1 MPIGVTPML
10 HFFFHFESSFRH
22 SFLGM
27 FSRYVFEQALR
38 ESLVVNPVSLIPN
51 LLAEQGAILF
61 ILINIMER
69 VVCFWY
75 LAGFAYLPICRVY
88 LQAFHLQLN
97 VMTQE
102 THSAVSE
109 LIERCRQS

>member
-1 MPIGVTPML
+1 VLPLCFT
-10 HFFFHFESSFRH
+10 FFFILKAHFVIL
-22 SFLGM
+22 FLAC
-27 FSRYVFEQALR
+27 FLDVFEQALR
-38 ESLVVNPVSLIPN
+38 ESFVVNPVSLIPN

-61 ILINIMER
+61 ILIDIMER